1 MKKILALVAALLFA
15 ASAHAQVTV
24 VSGQVASDTAGS
36 VAMLVKYVGTST
48 SATTDVAV
56 AAGGDMTF
64 RVAGAADPAVNTVAA
79 GSLCGAT
86 PGTLDLST
94 PAATCDTLGEVA
106 NVINASG
113 TWIAVLVDGMS
124 TDLSDNTL
132 TARAVTGGVVSEGV
146 PLYFDSP
153 VSLHASLAL
162 LPAGCQTDIKC
173 FATPANKL
181 LENPT
186 GGTQTF
192 LKYLQGQSAFA
203 TTSTWQ
209 VWSVRSSNKLSNST
223 SVNTIV
229 GSFTTGATGVSSNPV
244 TLTGAPIVARPHEKL
259 IVRILNTGASS
270 AFIINANG
278 ERRSVTQP

>member
-1 MKKILALVAALLFA
+1 MKRKILALVAMLFA
-15 ASAHAQVTV
+15 TNVYAQTPI
-24 VSGQVASDTAGS
+24 GGNLASDTAGS

-94 PAATCDTLGEVA
+94 PAATCDTLGEVVD
-106 NVINASG
+106 VINASG
-113 TWIAVLVDGMS
+113 TWIAVLVDALP

-132 TARAVTGGVVSEGV
+132 FTRSVTSGVVAEGV

-162 LPAGCQTDIKC
+162 LPTGCQTNIRC
-173 FATPANKL
+173 FTTPNNKL
-181 LENPT
+181 LENPF

-203 TTSTWQ
+203 TTSTWLCY
-209 VWSVRSSNKLSNST
+209 SVKVSNKTPGTST
-223 SVNTIV
+223 SVVTQI
-229 GSFTTGATGVSSNPV
+229 FQAATGATGVASVPIG
-244 TLTGAPIVARPHEKL
+244 LTGAPIFSKPHEKL

-270 AFIINANG
+270 AFVINVNG
-278 ERRSVTQP
+278 ERKSVN